1 MKLNWFGRLAMNS
14 PARAAAQR
22 RYTAERM
29 MRLGG
34 DLRGEHALEDAI
46 APRFWSATR
55 RLHNSAVWYRRP
67 KMIGSVLDREGSR
80 SEDRFRRYRLQ

>member
-34 DLRGEHALEDAI
+34 DLSGRVLKPGGRYFFEAI
-46 APRFWSATR
+46 TR
-55 RLHNSAVWYRRP
+55 PLFRQSMRIAMETLPLRLSNS
-67 KMIGSVLDREGSR
+67 
-80 SEDRFRRYRLQ
+80 